1 MHDNHDHAH
10 PHTHSHSDHDHASDH
25 SDVVSAHQLLEQ
37 ALREL
42 LIEKDVLSAEM
53 IARRID
59 ALDSRSPALG
69 AKVVARAWS
78 DPAYEARLMADPRKA
93 LEELG
98 IDFGFIADLGVVK
111 NTPGRHNVIVCTLC
125 SCYPKG
131 LLGIPPAWYKSSA
144 YRQRTITDPRA
155 VLAEFGTFLPEDTA
169 ITVVDSTADVR
180 YIVLPMRPAGTE
192 GWSEAELASLVTR
205 DSLIG
210 VGAPLPA
217 SSRQT

>member
-1 MHDNHDHAH
+1 MHDDHDHAH
-10 PHTHSHSDHDHASDH
+10 THPDHDHLSDH

-42 LIEKDVLSAEM
+42 LIEKGVLSAEM

-78 DPAYEARLMADPRKA
+78 DPAYEARLLADPRKA
-93 LEELG
+93 LEEFG

-111 NTPGRHNVIVCTLC
+111 NTQGRHHVIVCTLC

-131 LLGIPPAWYKSSA
+131 LLGIPPAWYKSNA
-144 YRQRTITDPRA
+144 YRQRTISDPRA

-180 YIVLPMRPAGTE
+180 YIVLPVRPAGTE
-192 GWSEAELASLVTR
+192 AWSEADLAGLVTR

-210 VGAPLPA
+210 VSAPLPA
-217 SSRQT
+217 SSRQP